1 MLSENPLR
9 RPVHA
14 EISEALIERLVH
26 SFYAKVR
33 KDEALGPIFARV
45 IGGDWTAHLAKMC
58 KFWSSVMLMS
68 GSYKGNP
75 MIAHIRLKTVRPEHF
90 ERWLDLFRETAVATC
105 PGDVAEGIGVRPVAV
120 DDLPLR
126 ARRERGAH
134 GHQRQGEAPVL
145 WTGGARVHEDDH
157 ATVHSQ
163 RSKRDGV
170 RRRRSRAISGRSSY
184 ASG

>member
-105 PGDVAEGIGVRPVAV
+105 PGDVADIFVDRAENIARSLQLGMFYRPA
-120 DDLPLR
+120 LHSKKPL
-126 ARRERGAH
+126 
-134 GHQRQGEAPVL
+134 
-145 WTGGARVHEDDH
+145 
-157 ATVHSQ
+157 
-163 RSKRDGV
+163 
-170 RRRRSRAISGRSSY
+170 I
-184 ASG
+184 AS